1 MPYNVTQTYTYTGDS
16 VFDSA
21 GTFKAWYHAVDSDFK
36 VAVETATGTAFNQ
49 ALFDVK
55 QAQPVTETWDVDE
68 QKLIK
73 TIAWAD
79 QATYEE
85 WNTYMTSFDYNDSAF
100 NAVTV
105 GNMPNVADGD
115 QALDVILETTT
126 D

>member
-36 VAVETATGTAFNQ
+36 VAVETATGTPFNQ

-55 QAQPVTETWDVDE
+55 QAQPVTETWDVDD

-73 TIAWAD
+73 TIAWA
-79 QATYEE
+79 
-85 WNTYMTSFDYNDSAF
+85 
-100 NAVTV
+100 VRHL
-105 GNMPNVADGD
+105 MPLMK
-115 QALDVILETTT
+115 QSKLPCLSRMQQKR
-126 D
+126 

>member
-21 GTFKAWYHAVDSDFK
+21 GAFKAWYHAVDSDFK

-85 WNTYMTSFDYNDSAF
+85 WNIYMTSFDYTDAAF
-100 NAVTV
+100 SAVTV
-105 GNMPNVADGD
+105 GNMPNVDDGE
-115 QALDVILETTT
+115 QALDVIVETTV
-126 D
+126 

>member
-21 GTFKAWYHAVDSDFK
+21 GAFKAWYHAVDSDFI

-49 ALFDVK
+49 SLFDVK
-55 QAQPVTETWDVDE
+55 KAQPVTESWDVDN

-73 TIAWAD
+73 TISWAD
-79 QATYEE
+79 EATYEE
-85 WNTYMTSFDYNDSAF
+85 WNTYMTSFDYTNAAF
-100 NAVTV
+100 SDVTV
-105 GNMPNVADGD
+105 GNMPSVEDGD